1 MDNELKPG
9 EVLEGRYKIQG
20 VAGHG
25 AYGVVYRAEDS
36 KTPGAIWAV
45 KEISESHLSDGERQE
60 ALDLFRSE
68 ALLLKSLN
76 HTGVPKTIDS
86 FSRGSLHYLVME
98 YIEGESLEHI
108 AENKSLTPEEVVDYA
123 IKLCSILDYLHNN
136 QAGPVVFRDLK
147 PSNVMVTS
155 RGRVILIDFGTARLF
170 NPLKTRDTVCL
181 GTPGFCAPEQY
192 GTRQSDPRS
201 DVYGLGATIYYLL
214 SQEDLSKYNFHLPAL
229 TSLNHSVSRGLE
241 AAVARAVQIDME
253 KRFST
258 IEEFRH
264 ELQSL
269 RDTNNINSLSSPA
282 GQVTLQVSAAPMSI
296 QNPGASISPHTALP
310 PLQTAPQQMPS
321 GAAGT
326 NMTQYIALIFLAYLI
341 STTIGLASEFFSV
354 LSTLFFLAAIG
365 FVIVYVP
372 LYAASR
378 KYADIIFLIILTVG
392 AVLLNLHFSY
402 VCTTIPGV
410 CKVGLFVYLYQ
421 H

>member
-9 EVLEGRYKIQG
+9 EVLEGRYKIQS

-25 AYGVVYRAEDS
+25 AYGVVYRAEDI

-45 KEISESHLSDGERQE
+45 KEISESQLSDGERQE

-68 ALLLKSLN
+68 ALLLRSLN

-98 YIEGESLEHI
+98 YIEGESLDQI
-108 AENKSLTPEEVVDYA
+108 ADKKNLTPEEVVDYA
-123 IKLCSILDYLHNN
+123 IKLCSILDYLHNHS
-136 QAGPVVFRDLK
+136 AGPVVFRDLK
-147 PSNVMVTS
+147 PSNVMVTN

-192 GTRQSDPRS
+192 GTHQSDPRS
-201 DVYGLGATIYYLL
+201 DIYGLGATIYYLL
-214 SQEDLSKYNFHLPAL
+214 SLEDLSKYNFHLPPL
-229 TSLNHSVSRGLE
+229 TSFNHSVSRGLE
-241 AAVARAVQIDME
+241 ATILRAVQVDRE

-269 RDTNNINSLSSPA
+269 KDTNNINSLSSPA
-282 GQVTLQVSAAPMSI
+282 GQVTPVTAPPLNPGVSASSQP
-296 QNPGASISPHTALP
+296 ISLP
-310 PLQTAPQQMPS
+310 LQMPS

-326 NMTQYIALIFLAYLI
+326 NTTQYIALMFLAYLI

-365 FVIVYVP
+365 FVIVYIP

-378 KYADIIFLIILTVG
+378 KYADIVFLIILTVG